1 MNDYR
6 HNETQTDIRK
16 TDYVTIENAA
26 HVTGLSK
33 GRIYQLATSGTV
45 KALPP
50 RPILVDLV
58 TLKEYASTAKRG
70 RPSKRG

>member
-1 MNDYR
+1 MDDYK
-6 HNETQTDIRK
+6 HNETKTGNDK
-16 TDYVTIENAA
+16 TDYQTIENAA

-58 TLKEYASTAKRG
+58 SLKEYASTARRG